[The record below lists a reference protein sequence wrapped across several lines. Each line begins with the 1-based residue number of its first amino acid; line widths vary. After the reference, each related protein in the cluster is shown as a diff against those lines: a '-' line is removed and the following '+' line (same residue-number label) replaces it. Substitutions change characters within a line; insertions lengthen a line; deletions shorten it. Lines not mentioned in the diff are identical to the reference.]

1 MDNQKENVKLIE
13 KVLDMAKSK
22 GAKESEVLF
31 AESSNFSLKANE
43 GKLEEYKVSSS
54 QVMGIRL
61 GKDQKIGISYCEDMR
76 EESLSLM
83 VEQALEN
90 SKYVKED
97 EFEEICVAHKDRVF
111 ADNEK
116 TYREDNTP
124 AEKKIELCLDLEKGI
139 KAKDDSVKGAPY
151 NGYSEG
157 ESASYIANS
166 LGTLCFEKNRSFS
179 CYTSALIEKDGKQ
192 SMHYHG
198 SVGRVFNELN
208 PNNCIEESFKHANS
222 LLNAGPVA
230 TGQYDV
236 IFSPDMLDDLFGVF
250 STMFSGK
257 SSMDG
262 VNPMREKLGQ
272 TIGVSGLS
280 IKDCPQYVD
289 GFNYSTFD
297 DEGNLRKEFSLI
309 ENGVLKSFYHNSA
322 TAKFHS
328 VENNA
333 SASRGPK
340 GTLGVGGTQKIIS
353 LGSANE
359 EEIKKDRYLNI
370 VSLQG
375 LHSGADP
382 ISGDFSFGASG
393 YLCENGE
400 VIEAVKGI
408 TVSGNFY
415 QLLMEIGLIGN
426 EMKSN
431 AYGTFFSPEMRFSNL
446 SVAGK

>member
-1 MDNQKENVKLIE
+1 MDNQKDNVKLIE
-13 KVLDMAKSK
+13 KVLDMAKAK

-31 AESSNFSLKANE
+31 TQRSNFSLKAND
-43 GKLEEYKVSSS
+43 GALEEYKVSST
-54 QVMGIRL
+54 QIMGLRV
-61 GKDQKIGISYCEDMR
+61 GKDQKIGISYCEDMQ
-76 EESLSLM
+76 EKSLSLM
-83 VEQALEN
+83 VDQALEN

-116 TYREDNTP
+116 TYRADNTP
-124 AEKKIELCLDLEKGI
+124 AEKKIELCLDLEKAV
-139 KAKDDSVKGAPY
+139 KAKDSTVKGAPY

-198 SVGRVFNELN
+198 SVGRVFSDLDA
-208 PNNCIEESFKHANS
+208 NNCVEESFKHANS

-236 IFSPDMLDDLFGVF
+236 IFSQDMLDDLFSVF

-340 GTLGVGGTQKIIS
+340 GTLGVGGTQQVVS
-353 LGSANE
+353 LGSTNTDE
-359 EEIKKDRYLNI
+359 LKKGRYLNI

-375 LHSGADP
+375 LHSGADSL
-382 ISGDFSFGASG
+382 SGDFSFGASG
-393 YLCENGE
+393 YLCENGQVLE
-400 VIEAVKGI
+400 SVKGI

-415 QLLMEIGLIGN
+415 QILKEIALIGN
-426 EMKSN
+426 DMKSN
-431 AYGTFFSPEMRFSNL
+431 AYGTFFSPEIRFSSL